1 VDEFVVRA
9 AVAGLGVALIAGPLG
24 CFVVWRRMSY
34 FGATLSH
41 SALLGI
47 ALGLVFNIH
56 VYAGILIV
64 CVAVSLLLASLRM
77 QRRLATD
84 TVLGILAHAA
94 LALGLVVLALL
105 PSVRVDLLGYLFGDL
120 LAVRWRDIYFIYAGG
135 ALAAGLLFWL
145 WRPLLALTVHEDL
158 ARVEGLPVATAD
170 LAFMVLLSIVIAA
183 AMQIV
188 GLLLIVS
195 MLILPAATARRFAAS
210 PEQMA
215 ALSVV
220 FGALSIIAGLAA
232 SLRLDTPAGPSVVL
246 AASLLFA
253 AMFVIPARN

>member
-9 AVAGLGVALIAGPLG
+9 AVAGLGVALISGPLG

-64 CVAVSLLLASLRM
+64 CIAVSLLLASLRV

-120 LAVRWRDIYFIYAGG
+120 LAVRWRDIYLIYAGG
-135 ALAAGLLFWL
+135 ALAAGALFWL

-215 ALSVV
+215 VLSVV

-232 SLRLDTPAGPSVVL
+232 SMRLDTPAGPSVVL
-246 AASLLFA
+246 AASLMFA
-253 AMFVIPARN
+253 AMFLVPARN